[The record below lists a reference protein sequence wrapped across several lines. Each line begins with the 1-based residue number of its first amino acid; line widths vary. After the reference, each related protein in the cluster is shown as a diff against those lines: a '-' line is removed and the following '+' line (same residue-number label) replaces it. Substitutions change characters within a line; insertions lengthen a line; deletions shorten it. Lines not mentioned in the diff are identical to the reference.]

1 MERLGKGVE
10 RTEVC
15 SDTDESCLVQGRRG
29 PYFVPGATRGSAH
42 FIYGNTLRDKLFD
55 PFLDEEMMT
64 FLGLAPCQGQV
75 ELAGLSDP
83 ELSQACISEMPE
95 RPSQTSSNL
104 G

>member
-1 MERLGKGVE
+1 MR
-10 RTEVC
+10 
-15 SDTDESCLVQGRRG
+15 
-29 PYFVPGATRGSAH
+29 SAH
-42 FIYGNTLRDKLFD
+42 FIYGNIRRDKLFD

-64 FLGLAPCQGQV
+64 SLGLVPCQGQV

-95 RPSQTSSNL
+95 RSSQTSSNW